1 MMTESATVRGAQ
13 AGLPPELLKPEKD
26 RKIVAVSPRNGQA
39 LPAGPGRPKGQ
50 KSRLIN
56 LRDAVLEAFDQVGG
70 AEYLVKLANGTQS
83 DRAAFTGLVAKVLPT
98 QINQTVD
105 GGIRIELGWLGQ
117 RRVGTEA
124 AQIPDQQTQVIDL
137 QRDSRG
143 KYQIVDPQTQPAAG
157 AEAAEAVLEA
167 APATAQEAAGGFEEL
182 GGYGGTD

>member
-1 MMTESATVRGAQ
+1 MMLESATVSRAQ
-13 AGLPPELLKPEKD
+13 PAAVAKPKGD

-70 AEYLVKLANGTQS
+70 VQYLAQLAKGTQS
-83 DRAAFTGLVAKVLPT
+83 DRAAFCGLVAKVLPT

-105 GGIRIELGWLGQ
+105 GGIRLELAWLGGRQ
-117 RRVGTEA
+117 IGTTT
-124 AQIPDQQTQVIDL
+124 AQTVEQQTEVIDL
-137 QRDSRG
+137 QRNSRG
-143 KYQIVDPQTQPAAG
+143 KYQIIDPKTG
-157 AEAAEAVLEA
+157 AEAADTLET
-167 APATAQEAAGGFEEL
+167 PTAQEAVGAADGP